1 MKKTFLLT
9 FVMLCTMM
17 LHAASYGIMINS
29 TDYHAGTL
37 NPNPLDPS
45 FTEYQVLSVQ
55 VAQGATLQLWDADN
69 NAGWA
74 VNLDGAS
81 VAGIVKSGDHYVCNN
96 AGCYDFY
103 IKLKYNADQLY
114 IGKGT
119 GCSGSS
125 GGGSE
130 GGGSEGGG
138 TTSNCQDGPYG
149 ILVND
154 TALFAAEPTGENDT
168 QGRVQYL
175 AKIQLAQGDQFVLL
189 NRSCDAKWVEDF
201 EPYGAYANFS
211 GGKTAGKITCNVAG
225 CYHIYVKMM
234 YNDNILYIGEG
245 DDCGGTQPVDPG
257 ETIEERPSYDKS
269 VPERCP
275 DVMLQAFYYDSYGD
289 DAPGNVTISGTT
301 KLGDTKWSTLLKHS
315 GEIGMYFD
323 MVWLPPSGKSE
334 GGTGYHQTQYSNQNS
349 AWGSKVE
356 LVEFIDRMHAANTKV
371 IADIVINHAGC
382 KSSWCDFYTQYFSPY
397 GTFTPEASW
406 ICRTDEV
413 NFQTED
419 MNCNGAATGIDD
431 GGYNAQD
438 NYSSARDW
446 AHADT
451 RVQAM
456 MKAYLRWMKNEI
468 GFDGWRYDYA
478 QGFKGRYIDMYN
490 SASANYFSVCEF
502 WNGEA
507 GAVKSYLNDC
517 GWNTTVFDFSCK
529 YTAIQGIADGDY
541 NKCKNAGLSGTGDG
555 RYAVTFVD
563 SHDTYFGCQGGRDN
577 QDEIGGCGNSM
588 ADYNKDRVLAAN
600 AYILSR
606 PGVPCVFWPH
616 WVKYQSA
623 ISKMVMAR
631 QITGV
636 HSESVISDE
645 SAGNGYYKATITGT
659 KGSIRLLLGP
669 NSGFATA
676 PSGYSL
682 AYKGSNFAMYY
693 QTTTP
698 ETPRLMMTPSQKF
711 TTATFTV
718 TLKADAL
725 SGTPVIYYTTDG
737 TEPTAASTAYTAPF
751 TVSATTTVKAIA
763 VLNGQSSAVMEA
775 TYTYKEP
782 QTTPIVVRFAHDDTW
797 TGDVYIHTW
806 GDGTSTG
813 GWPGQKMSLG
823 TDGWYT
829 YQFPAAATAP
839 NFVINNKGKGIQ
851 TGDLTTDCD
860 VCYLWKNGCEELDEA
875 CGRITVPFSV
885 VLSPETSIFRDNVA
899 GLDVTIT
906 AVGAPEGTTPT
917 IYYTTNGTNPTT
929 ASTAA
934 TTNPVTLNFKA
945 TTEVRAMAVAG
956 NQTTEIVTAVYTY
969 KAPQAEPIT
978 VTFKEPSW
986 KKVNLY
992 AWTADGAQ
1000 TPVMGAWP
1008 GKTLTQV
1015 NAAGAYYYTFDPQY
1029 KTMYIIWN
1037 NGSVQSSDI
1046 LVDENTCFGWDA
1058 TAKDA
1063 VAVDCAAQAIDEVET
1078 AAPQLDFNAPMYNIL
1093 GQQVNAS
1100 YRGVVIQNGHK
1111 YLLQ

>member
-17 LHAASYGIMINS
+17 LHAASYGIMING

-103 IKLKYNADQLY
+103 IKLKYGQDQLY

-225 CYHIYVKMM
+225 CYHIYVKMK

-456 MKAYLRWMKNEI
+456 MKAYLRWMNP
-468 GFDGWRYDYA
+468 
-478 QGFKGRYIDMYN
+478 
-490 SASANYFSVCEF
+490 
-502 WNGEA
+502 
-507 GAVKSYLNDC
+507 
-517 GWNTTVFDFSCK
+517 
-529 YTAIQGIADGDY
+529 
-541 NKCKNAGLSGTGDG
+541 
-555 RYAVTFVD
+555 
-563 SHDTYFGCQGGRDN
+563 
-577 QDEIGGCGNSM
+577 
-588 ADYNKDRVLAAN
+588 
-600 AYILSR
+600 SR
-606 PGVPCVFWPH
+606 
-616 WVKYQSA
+616 
-623 ISKMVMAR
+623 
-631 QITGV
+631 
-636 HSESVISDE
+636 
-645 SAGNGYYKATITGT
+645 
-659 KGSIRLLLGP
+659 
-669 NSGFATA
+669 
-676 PSGYSL
+676 
-682 AYKGSNFAMYY
+682 
-693 QTTTP
+693 
-698 ETPRLMMTPSQKF
+698 
-711 TTATFTV
+711 
-718 TLKADAL
+718 
-725 SGTPVIYYTTDG
+725 
-737 TEPTAASTAYTAPF
+737 
-751 TVSATTTVKAIA
+751 
-763 VLNGQSSAVMEA
+763 
-775 TYTYKEP
+775 
-782 QTTPIVVRFAHDDTW
+782 
-797 TGDVYIHTW
+797 
-806 GDGTSTG
+806 
-813 GWPGQKMSLG
+813 
-823 TDGWYT
+823 
-829 YQFPAAATAP
+829 
-839 NFVINNKGKGIQ
+839 
-851 TGDLTTDCD
+851 
-860 VCYLWKNGCEELDEA
+860 
-875 CGRITVPFSV
+875 
-885 VLSPETSIFRDNVA
+885 
-899 GLDVTIT
+899 
-906 AVGAPEGTTPT
+906 
-917 IYYTTNGTNPTT
+917 
-929 ASTAA
+929 
-934 TTNPVTLNFKA
+934 
-945 TTEVRAMAVAG
+945 
-956 NQTTEIVTAVYTY
+956 
-969 KAPQAEPIT
+969 
-978 VTFKEPSW
+978 
-986 KKVNLY
+986 
-992 AWTADGAQ
+992 
-1000 TPVMGAWP
+1000 
-1008 GKTLTQV
+1008 
-1015 NAAGAYYYTFDPQY
+1015 
-1029 KTMYIIWN
+1029 
-1037 NGSVQSSDI
+1037 
-1046 LVDENTCFGWDA
+1046 
-1058 TAKDA
+1058 
-1063 VAVDCAAQAIDEVET
+1063 
-1078 AAPQLDFNAPMYNIL
+1078 
-1093 GQQVNAS
+1093 
-1100 YRGVVIQNGHK
+1100 
-1111 YLLQ
+1111 